1 MKYKNDHILKY
12 SPFLFNARDE
22 AKGKMSSGT
31 INLLLPK
38 YPVNKC
44 FFYTKQHKRLQYHG
58 QTQNLLTM
66 FYCCHLQVSGF
77 YSD

>member
-22 AKGKMSSGT
+22 AKGKVSSGT

-66 FYCCHLQVSGF
+66 FYCCHLQVLRF
-77 YSD
+77 YSE

>member
-1 MKYKNDHILKY
+1 MKYKNDHISKY

-22 AKGKMSSGT
+22 AKGKVSSGT

-44 FFYTKQHKRLQYHG
+44 YFYTKHHKRLQ
-58 QTQNLLTM
+58 
-66 FYCCHLQVSGF
+66 
-77 YSD
+77 